1 MSEIRFIDTTLR
13 DGNQSLWA
21 LNMKTAA
28 MVEIA
33 EQMDQAGFESME
45 FFVTNMFKKYVR
57 EHKENPWDW
66 LREGTKRLRKTELRL
81 HGGLK
86 GGLEKKPSSILK
98 LIIQKVVDSGITLT
112 RTSNSWNDYDV
123 FGQEV
128 KGLRELG
135 MECVVNL
142 IYSVSPRHTDE
153 YYARKAREAAAIKP
167 YGICFQGRGR
177 PAHSRAH
184 PGAGAHRA
192 RQHRRYAGGVPRPLQ
207 QRPGA
212 AELPGSHQAR
222 HDHHPHQR
230 TAAGQRLGPAFHL
243 QHGAE
248 HPRHGAHGAGGRG
261 GAPAGGGSLHL
272 RGQA

>member
-1 MSEIRFIDTTLR
+1 MSDIRFIDTTLR

-33 EQMDQAGFESME
+33 EQMDQAGFASME

-112 RTSNSWNDYDV
+112 RTSNSW
-123 FGQEV
+123 
-128 KGLRELG
+128 KRLRGVRRGGEGAARARHGMRRQPDLLG
-135 MECVVNL
+135 VAEAHRRVLCPEGAGSRGHQAL
-142 IYSVSPRHTDE
+142 RHLL
-153 YYARKAREAAAIKP
+153 
-167 YGICFQGRGR
+167 QGRGR
-177 PAHSRAH
+177 PAHSRTH
-184 PGAGAHRA
+184 PGAGAHSCSTTSA
-192 RQHRRYAGGVPRPLQ
+192 IRRWSSTP
-207 QRPGA
+207 
-212 AELPGSHQAR
+212 
-222 HDHHPHQR
+222 
-230 TAAGQRLGPAFHL
+230 TATTAWR
-243 QHGAE
+243 
-248 HPRHGAHGAGGRG
+248 R
-261 GAPAGGGSLHL
+261 
-272 RGQA
+272 

>member
-1 MSEIRFIDTTLR
+1 
-13 DGNQSLWA
+13 
-21 LNMKTAA
+21 
-28 MVEIA
+28 
-33 EQMDQAGFESME
+33 
-45 FFVTNMFKKYVR
+45 MFKKYVR

-153 YYARKAREAAAIKP
+153 YYARKAREAA
-167 YGICFQGRGR
+167 G
-177 PAHSRAH
+177 
-184 PGAGAHRA
+184 
-192 RQHRRYAGGVPRPLQ
+192 
-207 QRPGA
+207 
-212 AELPGSHQAR
+212 HQALR
-222 HDHHPHQR
+222 HSASR
-230 TAAGQRLGPAFHL
+230 TWAACSLPNA
-243 QHGAE
+243 
-248 HPRHGAHGAGGRG
+248 PGRWCPSCSTTS
-261 GAPAGGGSLHL
+261 AIRRWSSTPTATTAWRRSTTWKPSSS
-272 RGQA
+272 A